1 MTILRRLPA
10 PVGVGLILGAFA
22 ALIGLGKQLV
32 AQGAPPIVGP
42 LTGQEIV
49 YVIPLQA
56 NGQLGAVQAQVTIAQ
71 IAGFAAASTVSTTA
85 TGTVTATTPTTIL
98 SVPLT
103 GAVTF
108 TLPATPTDGQ
118 QAVLVNGSGRAFT
131 QTITVVGAGTPAAT
145 VTGSPTIVAMPAGGS
160 ARWRYTAATTT
171 WTRIG

>member
-1 MTILRRLPA
+1 MIIPRRLLPSI
-10 PVGVGLILGAFA
+10 GVGLIIGAFLVGLGARLF
-22 ALIGLGKQLV
+22 

-49 YVIPLQA
+49 YVIPVQA
-56 NGQLGAVQAQVTIAQ
+56 NGQLGAVQAQVTVAQ

-85 TGTVTATTPTTIL
+85 TGSVTATTATTIL

-108 TLPATPTDGQ
+108 TLPASPSDGQ
-118 QAVLVNGSGRAFT
+118 IAVLVNGSGRAFT
-131 QTITVVGAGTPAAT
+131 QTVTAAAGTGT
-145 VTGSPTIVAMPAGGS
+145 VTNAIIVNMPAGGS